1 MKFLRRISIV
11 LGIIALSLVAYFTA
25 VKATSLTAADVT
37 DSTAL
42 RTPEITFNEQTGI
55 ASVDISVMI
64 YNVCGLPWPIAC
76 GKTSRQTDA
85 SDERIPI
92 ACRRGK
98 ALEEIGD
105 TLSEMRK
112 RGVEPDIV
120 MLQEAFISAS
130 EEVAIRGGYSNRVFG
145 PGPDGKSENFSD
157 RASQEFIEARQWGK
171 GEKSGKKQSSGLL
184 IASNFPIAE
193 TFKKPFYQWECAGFD
208 CLANKGVIMAR
219 VEIPGVPDALEIT
232 TTHYN
237 SKGASGV
244 SLDRSL
250 EAHQLQVAATGEFLE
265 EVSDY
270 DLPAIWGG
278 DLNMRR
284 SEERIAYFTGRFG
297 EDLNEVSSHCL
308 ENPESC
314 EVAAEWGTEK
324 PWFETQD
331 LQGWVSGKRV
341 SIEPIRIEAAFNETV
356 DGLMPSDH
364 NALVVFYRLSWQVP
378 ND

>member
-42 RTPEITFNEQTGI
+42 RTPEITLNEQTGI
-55 ASVDISVMI
+55 ASVEIRVMI

-85 SDERIPI
+85 NDERIPI

-98 ALEEIGD
+98 ALKKIGD
-105 TLSEMRK
+105 TLGEMRK
-112 RGVEPDIV
+112 LGVEPDIV
-120 MLQEAFISAS
+120 MLQEAFISTS
-130 EEVAIRGGYSNRVFG
+130 EQVAIRGGYSNLAFG
-145 PGPDGKSENFSD
+145 PGPKDKADDYSD
-157 RASQEFIEARQWGK
+157 RASQEFIDARKWGK

-219 VEIPGVPDALEIT
+219 IEIPGVPDALEVVT
-232 TTHYN
+232 SHYN

-250 EAHQLQVAATGEFLE
+250 EAHQLQMEATGEFLD
-265 EVSDY
+265 EVSNY
-270 DLPAIWGG
+270 DLPGIWGG
-278 DLNMRR
+278 DLNMRH
-284 SEERIAYFTGRFG
+284 SEERITYFVERFG
-297 EDLNEVSSHCL
+297 KNLNEVSSYCV
-308 ENPESC
+308 ENQELC
-314 EVAAEWGTEK
+314 EVATDWETDK
-324 PWFETQD
+324 PWFESQD

-341 SIEPIRIEAAFNETV
+341 SIEPIRVEVAFNEPV
-356 DGLMPSDH
+356 DGLLPSDH
-364 NALVVFYRLSWQVP
+364 NALVVIYRLSWQLP